1 MRGLIIDSFAG
12 GGGASTGIEWA
23 LGRSPDVAINH
34 SAAAI
39 AMHTVNHPRTRHYIE
54 DVWRVDPRAAT
65 DGRPVELAW
74 FSPDCTSFSR
84 SKSGRPRSKRIR
96 ALAWVVVEWAK
107 AVRPSCLA
115 LENVREFASWGP
127 LLDDGTPCPAR
138 RGLTFRR
145 WWRQLENLGYQ
156 LDARELR
163 ACDYGAPTTR
173 ARLFI
178 LGRRD
183 GQPIVWPTPSHGPGR
198 LPFVG
203 VDTCIDW
210 GTPAPSVFTR
220 RRPLAPATM
229 DRLADGLQRYV
240 FASLTPYRTPLGGVV
255 LGFIAKHYTG
265 VVGSDLRDPLGT
277 ITAIDHHA
285 LVTARLT
292 PISAEREHE
301 AVCRAWVRDRFGRR
315 ATVKMGGVEYGVADL
330 GHRML
335 TARELF
341 AAQGFPK
348 SVQLLGT
355 VATQIRLCGN
365 SVSPPVAAAVISANV
380 RNQVQPQELAA

>member
-1 MRGLIIDSFAG
+1 MQGLIIDSFAG

-23 LGRSPDVAINH
+23 LGRSPDLAINH
-34 SAAAI
+34 SPAAI

-54 DVWRVDPRAAT
+54 DVWRVDPLEAT
-65 DGRPVELAW
+65 GGRPVELAW

-96 ALAWVVVEWAK
+96 ALAWVVAEWAK
-107 AVRPSCLA
+107 AVRPTALA

-127 LLDDGTPCPAR
+127 LLDDGTPCPVR

-173 ARLFI
+173 ARLFVY
-178 LGRRD
+178 GRRD
-183 GQPIVWPTPSHGPGR
+183 GLPIVWPTPTHGPGR

-203 VDTCIDW
+203 VDTCINWD
-210 GTPAPSVFTR
+210 TPAPSILTR
-220 RRPLAPATM
+220 RRPLAPATL
-229 DRLADGLQRYV
+229 DRLADGLKRYV
-240 FASLTPYRTPLGGVV
+240 LDSVTPYRAPVDGIV
-255 LGFIAKHYTG
+255 LAFIAKHYTG

-285 LVTARLT
+285 LVTARLR
-292 PISAEREHE
+292 PEGMESASDS
-301 AVCRAWVRDRFGRR
+301 ACKSWVRERLGRDTAVR
-315 ATVKMGGVEYGVADL
+315 ISGVRYYLSDI

-335 TARELF
+335 TPRELF
-341 AAQGFPK
+341 AAQGFPPDLK
-348 SVQLLGT
+348 LLGST
-355 VATQIRLCGN
+355 ATQIKLCGN
-365 SVSPPVAAAVISANV
+365 SVCPPVAAAVIRSN
-380 RNQVQPQELAA
+380 RGLAEQARAA